1 MQQNRKVSFL
11 IEEEEEEEENPERNS
26 NTESEYKKK
35 ILCGDICQF
44 VKIIN

>member
-11 IEEEEEEEENPERNS
+11 IEEEEEEENPERNS
-26 NTESEYKKK
+26 NTESEYTKK